1 VIKDKCRRLN
11 TEEESGNEKDKAI
24 TVEESDL
31 GDSDEE

>member
-1 VIKDKCRRLN
+1 LN

-31 GDSDEE
+31 GDSDEEWA